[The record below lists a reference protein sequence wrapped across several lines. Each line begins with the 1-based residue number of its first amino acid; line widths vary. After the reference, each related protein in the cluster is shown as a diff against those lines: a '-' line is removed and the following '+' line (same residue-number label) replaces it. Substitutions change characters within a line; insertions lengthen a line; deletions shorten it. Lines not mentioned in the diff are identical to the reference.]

1 MLVFRDVH
9 KLIQEITRMRRVRK
23 TVVPSKWN
31 NDHLPKSWHAS
42 ILKSTGAVPIPLGV
56 QFPETGRF
64 LMSGNTHNQIEQ
76 RSSNPAKPE
85 VLSSTT
91 APQKPMTAAQ
101 AALARARAARA
112 GFDVGR
118 PVPKPGPENGMQCAP
133 TPTVSTHQ
141 LSLVDEIIGMLDGLE
156 YLTFVFLADGPTT
169 RDQAHYCGPT
179 VDIVVRM
186 ASDLVLDAPPEV
198 RQYHWFRDPKNGLP
212 DKASREKTI
221 ATMQSCLD
229 RLRAREDIDF
239 ALVWYVE
246 GETKAHL
253 ELAGFTLQIAFSEIR
268 DLLGDA
274 VHDALCF

>member
-1 MLVFRDVH
+1 MSDSS
-9 KLIQEITRMRRVRK
+9 
-23 TVVPSKWN
+23 PS
-31 NDHLPKSWHAS
+31 
-42 ILKSTGAVPIPLGV
+42 
-56 QFPETGRF
+56 
-64 LMSGNTHNQIEQ
+64 QIEQ
-76 RSSNPAKPE
+76 QNANPTRLNASSP
-85 VLSSTT
+85 ST
-91 APQKPMTAAQ
+91 APQKPMTPAQ
-101 AALARARAARA
+101 AALARAQAARA
-112 GFDVGR
+112 GFDVGC
-118 PVPKPGPENGMQCAP
+118 PVPKAGPENGMQCAT

-141 LSLVDEIIGMLDGLE
+141 PSLADEIIGMLDGLE
-156 YLTFVFLADGPTT
+156 YLTFIFLAEGPTT

-186 ASDLVLDAPPEV
+186 ASDLVLGARPEV
-198 RQYHWFRDPKNGLP
+198 RRYHWFRDPENGLP

-253 ELAGFTLQIAFSEIR
+253 ELAGFKLQMAFSEIR
-268 DLLGDA
+268 VLLGDA